1 MNYGNISYKRRER
14 KRKINVSLFYEI
26 MTWLAGIAVS
36 AVLGA
41 SIVYFFGLRI
51 SMVGSSME
59 PGIKR
64 GEYVLLNRVSYQ
76 FSSPGRGDV
85 IAFYPNG
92 NTKSHIYIK
101 RVIGLPGEKIRIE
114 DGHVFINDSRYFL
127 DNVELTPE
135 AGIAANNLELG
146 IDEYFVLGDN
156 RNNTDD
162 SRSANIGNVTSDMI
176 RGKVWFKLG
185 TYDSKMGLVK

>member
-14 KRKINVSLFYEI
+14 KRKINVSLVYEI
-26 MTWLAGIAVS
+26 MTWLAGIAAS

>member
-26 MTWLAGIAVS
+26 MTWLAGIAAS

-76 FSSPGRGDV
+76 FNSPGRGDV